1 MQSCSSKRSRMEV
14 AESSSNSKNDDP
26 REYTLIEDLEKHGI
40 AKPLIK
46 LMKAAGFHTVQSIA
60 HAPRKLIVAVKN
72 VGEEKAQNLQASS
85 ISQPLFHWL
94 LGDSSE
100 AGAHGI
106 HVGNSASR
114 TSFRISTGSDEMDKM
129 LGGGIETGCITEIFG
144 EARSGKSQLCF
155 TLAVMC
161 QLPLSMG
168 GAEGKCLWIDTE
180 GTFRPER
187 LMCIAK
193 RFKLSTQT
201 VLDNCAF
208 ARAFNTDHQLTL
220 LTQAAAMMCESRYAL
235 IIVDSIMANYRSE
248 FVGRGEL
255 CARQQHLARFLRSL
269 IKLADEFGVAIVIT
283 NQVIAQVDGAAGLF
297 QSDPKKP
304 AGGNI
309 LAHTSTTRL
318 YLRKGMKEERLCKVY
333 DSPCLA
339 EDQCKF
345 KITIAGIMDADD
357 AAKK

>member
-72 VGEEKAQNLQASS
+72 VGEEKAQNLQKLVPMGFMLATALHERRSE
-85 ISQPLFHWL
+85 L
-94 LGDSSE
+94 LQ
-100 AGAHGI
+100 
-106 HVGNSASR
+106 
-114 TSFRISTGSDEMDKM
+114 ISTGSDEMDKM

-187 LMCIAK
+187 LI
-193 RFKLSTQT
+193 FKLSTQT

>member
-1 MQSCSSKRSRMEV
+1 MQICSAKRPRLEV
-14 AESSSNSKNDDP
+14 PESSSSHKDDES
-26 REYTLIEDLEKHGI
+26 REYKLIEELEQHGI
-40 AKPLIK
+40 PKPLIK
-46 LMKAAGFHTVQSIA
+46 LMKTAGFHTVQSIA

-72 VGEEKAQNLQASS
+72 VGEEKAQKLQETAQKLVPMGFMLATKLHRRRSE
-85 ISQPLFHWL
+85 L
-94 LGDSSE
+94 LQ
-100 AGAHGI
+100 
-106 HVGNSASR
+106 
-114 TSFRISTGSDEMDKM
+114 ISTGSDEMDKI

-144 EARSGKSQLCF
+144 EARSGKTQLCF

-161 QLPLSMG
+161 QLPVLMG

-187 LMCIAK
+187 LMSIAQ

-208 ARAFNTDHQLTL
+208 ARAFNTDHQLEL

-235 IIVDSIMANYRSE
+235 IIVDSIMANYRRE

-269 IKLADEFGVAIVIT
+269 IKLADEFGVAIVLT
-283 NQVIAQVDGAAGLF
+283 NQVIAQVDGGAGMF

-318 YLRKGMKEERLCKVY
+318 SLRKGMKEERVCKVY

-345 KITIAGIMDADD
+345 KITNDGIMDADD
-357 AAKK
+357 AAK